1 MSKVKKRSPK
11 QRKFLKMGNSKNMI
25 IKSKKE
31 SVIAAVYCC
40 KKDLRIFATG
50 AINLRESICNF
61 CVTLD
66 MLAA

>member
-1 MSKVKKRSPK
+1 MVIT
-11 QRKFLKMGNSKNMI
+11 F
-25 IKSKKE
+25 KKE
-31 SVIAAVYCC
+31 SVIAAVYC
-40 KKDLRIFATG
+40 KKDLRIFAIG

>member
-1 MSKVKKRSPK
+1 
-11 QRKFLKMGNSKNMI
+11 MGNSKNMI

-66 MLAA
+66 MLAAKD